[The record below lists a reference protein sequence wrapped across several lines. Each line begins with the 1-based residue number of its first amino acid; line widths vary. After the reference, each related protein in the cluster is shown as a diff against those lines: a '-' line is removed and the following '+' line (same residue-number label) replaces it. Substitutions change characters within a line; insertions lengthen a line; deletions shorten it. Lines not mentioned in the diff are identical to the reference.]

1 MDKQLDNELTELC
14 ESLAPE
20 EWEVVNKLANA
31 YHMKNKEILTIGS
44 KISDLSD
51 KIKELDS
58 LISHYERTINVLTGR
73 LIEVAGSLYTV
84 GK

>member
-1 MDKQLDNELTELC
+1 MDKQLDNELTELRD
-14 ESLAPE
+14 SLAPE
-20 EWEVVNKLANA
+20 EWEVVNKLVNA
-31 YHMKNKEILTIGS
+31 YHLKNKEIVMIGS
-44 KISDLSD
+44 KISELSD